1 MAEKKNRVN
10 TDELFTGLIGRKEE
24 VQESAATKT
33 AAPAPATAPAL
44 VVAPVQNSKVG
55 RKAGEVKKQVS
66 IYLSPEMDKE
76 LSVQGAMKEK
86 EADKSA
92 IARTGI
98 EIALALSVQTYLELK
113 GKAEAAGKSIGDIVQ
128 EVLAK
133 GV

>member
-33 AAPAPATAPAL
+33 AAPATAPAL

-113 GKAEAAGKSIGDIVQ
+113 GKAEATGKSIGDIVQ

>member
-33 AAPAPATAPAL
+33 AAPATAPAL
-44 VVAPVQNSKVG
+44 VAAPVQNSKVG

>member
-33 AAPAPATAPAL
+33 AATAPAL

-98 EIALALSVQTYLELK
+98 EIGLALSVQTYLELK

>member
-33 AAPAPATAPAL
+33 AATAPAL

>member
-1 MAEKKNRVN
+1 M
-10 TDELFTGLIGRKEE
+10 
-24 VQESAATKT
+24 
-33 AAPAPATAPAL
+33 
-44 VVAPVQNSKVG
+44 
-55 RKAGEVKKQVS
+55 KKQVS

>member
-33 AAPAPATAPAL
+33 AAPATAPAL

-128 EVLAK
+128 EVFAK

>member
-33 AAPAPATAPAL
+33 AAPATAPAL

-66 IYLSPEMDKE
+66 IYLSPDMDKE

-86 EADKSA
+86 ETDKSA

>member
-24 VQESAATKT
+24 VQESAALKT
-33 AAPAPATAPAL
+33 AAPVTAPVAAPA
-44 VVAPVQNSKVG
+44 QNSKVG

-66 IYLSPEMDKE
+66 IYLSPDMDKE

-86 EADKSA
+86 ETDKSA